1 MNLMDIGEVT
11 SRSGASVSALRY
23 YEEIGLIRSAGRRGL
38 RRQFDA
44 SVLLTLS
51 LIELGKV
58 AGFSLAEI
66 ASMFAND
73 GTLNIP
79 RADLHAKAAEL
90 GRQITK
96 LRALREAIRHVA
108 DCSAP
113 SHLECPNFRKLLKS
127 ISAKKVNSRTPRVGQ
142 VSQVSTDPS
151 SRRHRPIRRKAADS
165 PARYE

>member
-44 SVLLTLS
+44 GVLLTLS

-73 GTLNIP
+73 GMLNIP

-96 LRALREAIRHVA
+96 LRALREAIQHVA

-127 ISAKKVNSRTPRVGQ
+127 ISAKKVNSRTPRGQ
-142 VSQVSTDPS
+142 ASQVSADPS
-151 SRRHRPIRRKAADS
+151 SRRHRPSRRKAADS
-165 PARYE
+165 PA